1 MKYAV
6 IWLPD
11 AEQELA
17 AIWLAATD
25 RRVVTRTAYTIDS
38 LLRHD
43 PSSQGESREE
53 DRRILIALPLCVVFR
68 VLEQAHRVEV
78 IHVRSV

>member
-1 MKYAV
+1 MRYTV

-17 AIWLAATD
+17 AIWLAAMD
-25 RRVVTRTAYTIDS
+25 RRVVTQTAHTIDL

-43 PSSQGESREE
+43 PDTQGESREE

-68 VLEQAHRVEV
+68 VLEQGRRVEV
-78 IHVRSV
+78 IHVWNV

>member
-1 MKYAV
+1 MRYTV

-17 AIWLAATD
+17 AIWLAAMD
-25 RRVVTRTAYTIDS
+25 RRVVTQTAHTIDL

-43 PSSQGESREE
+43 PVTQGESREE
-53 DRRILIALPLCVVFR
+53 DRRILIALPFCVVFR
-68 VLEQAHRVEV
+68 VLEQARRVEV
-78 IHVRSV
+78 IHVWNV

>member
-1 MKYAV
+1 VNYTV

-17 AIWLAATD
+17 AIWLAALD
-25 RRVVTRTAYTIDS
+25 RQVVTRTAHAIDS

-43 PSSQGESREE
+43 PATQGESREG

-68 VLEQAHRVEV
+68 VVEEARRVEV
-78 IHVRSV
+78 IHVWTC